1 MATSVGEVSIP
12 FMEKAL
18 KILVVDDDPLV
29 GEFLRDAL
37 CQLGH
42 EVAVVQS
49 GIEGLKELLLQEF
62 DLVICD
68 MMMPGMD
75 GLEFLKAVKERRLSA
90 DVVIITGFASIESA
104 VEALKLGA
112 YDYIQKPVRQE
123 VLLSLVNRVA
133 EKRYLLRENILLKET
148 ISRYRW
154 QYGDI
159 IGSSQKMQSLYSLLE
174 RLKGRLIPVLIYGE
188 SGTGK
193 ELVARTIWKESPRCN
208 DIFIAV
214 NCGTIVD
221 TLAESE
227 LFGHVQGSF
236 TGAYRDK
243 KGLFEAANGGT
254 LFLDELTELPLSIQA
269 KLLRAIEQKKIRKV
283 GDTKEID
290 VDVRLIVAT
299 NQDPD
304 IAVEKGTL
312 RKDLY
317 YRLNVVCI
325 KLPPLRER
333 KEDID
338 LLLDHFVKKNGIEA
352 GVEFFSDEALE
363 VLKTYDWPGNVRELE
378 HLVQRMIIFCDSNKV
393 QVEDLPI
400 FDKETSERRN
410 YNSSIPLN
418 LKENEAKLIER
429 ALQVCNGN
437 KLRAAK
443 LLGINPSTLYR
454 KLKRLSQE

>member
-1 MATSVGEVSIP
+1 
-12 FMEKAL
+12 MEKAL

>member
-1 MATSVGEVSIP
+1 MATSVLEVPMS
-12 FMEKAL
+12 FMEKML

-29 GEFLRDAL
+29 REFLQDAL

-49 GIEGLKELLLQEF
+49 GIEGLNALLTQEF

-68 MMMPGMD
+68 MMMPKMD
-75 GLEFLKAVKERRLSA
+75 GLEFLKAVKGRKLSA
-90 DVVIITGFASIESA
+90 DVVIVTGFASIESA

-112 YDYIQKPVRQE
+112 YDYIQKPVRHE
-123 VLLSLVNRVA
+123 LLLSLVNRVA

-174 RLKGRLIPVLIYGE
+174 RLKGRTIPVLIYGE

-243 KGLFEAANGGT
+243 KGLFEATNGGT

-304 IAVEKGTL
+304 MAVEKGIL

-317 YRLNVVCI
+317 YRLNVVSI

-333 KEDID
+333 REDID
-338 LLLDHFVKKNGIEA
+338 LLLDYFVKKNGIDA
-352 GVEFFSDEALE
+352 GIEFFSKEALE
-363 VLKTYDWPGNVRELE
+363 ALRAYDWPGNVRELE
-378 HLVQRMIIFCDSNKV
+378 HLVQRLIIFCDSNKV
-393 QVEDLPI
+393 RVEDLPL
-400 FDKETSERRN
+400 FKKETCEGPN
-410 YNSSIPLN
+410 ANSSTDLA
-418 LKENEAKLIER
+418 LKENEAKLIQK
-429 ALQVCNGN
+429 ALKIAQGN
-437 KLRAAK
+437 KLKAAK

-454 KLKRLSQE
+454 KLKKISQE